1 MTKKVRMND
10 MADQII
16 LSTAQ
21 MKQIARY
28 ELTFKEIIS
37 GSKFEGGNILCPRVY
52 TFTLDDLYHAIK
64 NMKTA
69 DPAVSEFGEYWFYPI
84 TQLAEAFDLERAQG
98 YADDESDV
106 PDDMK
111 GFPGL
116 IISES
121 TRFNMLYMGLS
132 SVTPLASPLNSKIEV
147 PSIVQK

>member
-1 MTKKVRMND
+1 
-10 MADQII
+10 
-16 LSTAQ
+16 
-21 MKQIARY
+21 
-28 ELTFKEIIS
+28 
-37 GSKFEGGNILCPRVY
+37 
-52 TFTLDDLYHAIK
+52 
-64 NMKTA
+64 MKTA

>member
-37 GSKFEGGNILCPRVY
+37 GSKFKDGNILCPNVY